1 MRKTLSLI
9 LSVLMV
15 LAIASLG
22 ISAEGPEGTAVKTPE
37 EFANM
42 AVDGKYYLDA
52 DLVITQ
58 PYDKE
63 FEGTLDGNGHTVT
76 VSCPMFS
83 IIKAGVVKNLKIA
96 GTINANNEPA
106 AGLAVR
112 VVDSLEVYDSE
123 SAVTVSVKGNHQ
135 GLYAAGFVATTNVV
149 AADNELWYDNK
160 QPENNTTAMMTFIRC
175 KNTGDISC
183 VLEGIPEKDPDVGTD
198 TKKTKSDGTASDYA
212 IQEGTVKP
220 RAGGFVAV
228 GQDFIM
234 VDCVN
239 EGDVL
244 VDGASSSIAGGLV
257 ARPSLASTVHT
268 NYYINCVNKGSVT
281 SNSYSG
287 GIAGYIN
294 GSSGSAGVAYVFGCV
309 NEGEITGPSFC
320 GGIVGYM
327 WASGATS
334 YMDMEYCI
342 NTGKLNYGRPLN
354 AEGKVQTSYA
364 SGWIAYTNSTSTT
377 IRYCIDIVDRTIL
390 AGATEW
396 SRAVICVSSANPMD
410 YFMED
415 NYLIDA
421 NGFVTHF
428 SHWNNDSKKP
438 QNEANVHLIEEAG
451 DKAFVLKDDS
461 TLKSGEVAYKIND
474 AMVKNYGTVNAY
486 DAKYDSEELKI
497 VDREFMYYQKIG
509 VDSIPTLVYNEEAPN
524 YVDLKDGVYVNTTK
538 PAAVEETTPEAT
550 EPVTTPEDTADVTTP
565 ETTHGGDTPDTS
577 KPADETTKATE
588 SGKKGCGGFAAA
600 GVAVVALIG
609 AAFVAKKKF

>member
-22 ISAEGPEGTAVKTPE
+22 ISAEGPEGTAIKTPE

-52 DLVITQ
+52 DLVITK

-83 IIKAGVVKNLKIA
+83 IIKAGVIKNLKIA
-96 GTINANNEPA
+96 GTINANNESA

-149 AADNELWYDNK
+149 KEDNELWYDNK
-160 QPENNTTAMMTFIRC
+160 QPENNSNAMMTFIRC

-183 VLEGIPEKDPDVGTD
+183 VLEGIPDTDPDT
-198 TKKTKSDGTASDYA
+198 TKTGNYA
-212 IQEGTVKP
+212 IQQGTVKP

-257 ARPSLASTVHT
+257 ARPSLSSTVHT
-268 NYYINCVNKGSVT
+268 NYYINCVNKGSVA

-287 GIAGYIN
+287 GIAGYLN
-294 GSSGSAGVAYVFGCV
+294 GSSGSQGIAYVFGCV

-320 GGIVGYM
+320 GGMVGYM
-327 WASGATS
+327 WAANATS

-354 AEGKVQTSYA
+354 AEGNVQTSYV

-377 IRYCIDIVDRTIL
+377 IRYCVDVVDRHLID
-390 AGATEW
+390 GATEW
-396 SRAVICVSSANPMD
+396 SNAIICISSADPMA

-415 NYLIDA
+415 NYLIDTA
-421 NGFVTHF
+421 GYVTEF
-428 SHWNNDSKKP
+428 SHGNSKEN
-438 QNEANVHLIEEAG
+438 QEARGHLIGEAG
-451 DKAFVLKDDS
+451 DLVYVIKDDS
-461 TLKSGEVAYKIND
+461 ALKSGEIVYKIND

-486 DAKYDSEELKI
+486 DAKYDPEELKI

-509 VDSIPTLVYNEEAPN
+509 VDSIPTLVYSEEAPN
-524 YVDLKDGVYVNTTK
+524 YVDLKDGAYVNTTK
-538 PAAVEETTPEAT
+538 PSAVEETTPEAT
-550 EPVTTPEDTADVTTP
+550 AAATTPEATEAETTPEATQGGDAPATDKPADVTTKA
-565 ETTHGGDTPDTS
+565 PD
-577 KPADETTKATE
+577 

-600 GVAVVALIG
+600 GVALVAVLG

>member
-22 ISAEGPEGTAVKTPE
+22 ISAEGPEGTAIKTPE

-52 DLVITQ
+52 DLVITKS
-58 PYDKE
+58 YDKE

-83 IIKAGVVKNLKIA
+83 IIKAGVIKNLKIA
-96 GTINANNEPA
+96 GTINANNESA

-135 GLYAAGFVATTNVV
+135 GLYGAGFVATTNVV

-160 QPENNTTAMMTFIRC
+160 QPENNTTAIMTFIRC

-212 IQEGTVKP
+212 IQESTVKP

-239 EGDVL
+239 EGDIL

-268 NYYINCVNKGSVT
+268 NYYINCVNKGSVA

-287 GIAGYIN
+287 GIAGYLN
-294 GSSGSAGVAYVFGCV
+294 GGSGSQGIAYVFGCT

-320 GGIVGYM
+320 GGMVGYM

-354 AEGKVQTSYA
+354 AEGAKQTSYV

-377 IRYCIDIVDRTIL
+377 IRYCVDVVDRHLID
-390 AGATEW
+390 GATEF
-396 SRAVICVSSANPMD
+396 SNAIICISSADPMA

-415 NYLIDA
+415 NYLVDTAGYVTEFSHGNNDA
-421 NGFVTHF
+421 N
-428 SHWNNDSKKP
+428 
-438 QNEANVHLIEEAG
+438 QEARGHLIGEAG
-451 DKAFVLKDDS
+451 DLVYVIKDDS
-461 TLKSGEVAYKIND
+461 ALKSGEIVYKIND
-474 AMVKNYGTVNAY
+474 AMTKNYGTVNAY
-486 DAKYDSEELKI
+486 DAKYDPEELKI

-509 VDSIPTLVYNEEAPN
+509 VDNVPTVVYNEEAPN
-524 YVDLKDGVYVNTTK
+524 YVDLKDGAYVNTTK
-538 PAAVEETTPEAT
+538 PSAAEETTPEAT
-550 EPVTTPEDTADVTTP
+550 AAATTPEDTAGVTTP
-565 ETTHGGDTPDTS
+565 EATHGGDTPDTS

-600 GVAVVALIG
+600 GVALVAILG

>member
-22 ISAEGPEGTAVKTPE
+22 ISAEGPEGTAIKTPE

-52 DLVITQ
+52 DLVITK

-83 IIKAGVVKNLKIA
+83 IIKAGVIKNLKIA
-96 GTINANNEPA
+96 GTINANNESA

-149 AADNELWYDNK
+149 KEDNELWYDNK
-160 QPENNTTAMMTFIRC
+160 QPENNSNAMMTFIRC

-183 VLEGIPEKDPDVGTD
+183 VLEGIPDTDPDT
-198 TKKTKSDGTASDYA
+198 TKTGNYA
-212 IQEGTVKP
+212 IQQGTVKP

-239 EGDVL
+239 DGDIL
-244 VDGASSSIAGGLV
+244 VDGASSSIAGGMV

-268 NYYINCVNKGSVT
+268 NYYINCVNNGNIS
-281 SNSYSG
+281 SNSDSG
-287 GIAGYIN
+287 GIAGYLN
-294 GSSGSAGVAYVFGCV
+294 GSSGSQGIAYVFGCV
-309 NEGEITGPSFC
+309 NTGEITAPYRC
-320 GGIVGYM
+320 GGMIGYM
-327 WASGATS
+327 WASGAAS
-334 YMDMEYCI
+334 YLDMEYCV
-342 NTGKLNYGRPLN
+342 NTGKLNYGRPDT
-354 AEGKVQTSYA
+354 AAGAVQISFA
-364 SGWIAYTNSTSTT
+364 CGWIAYTNSTSTT

-396 SRAVICVSSANPMD
+396 SRSIIGVSSADPMA

-415 NYLIDA
+415 NYIVDPS
-421 NGFVTHF
+421 GFVTHF
-428 SHWNNDSKKP
+428 SDCNNEDNRAVRK
-438 QNEANVHLIEEAG
+438 HTIDEAG
-451 DKAFVLKDDS
+451 DLVTVLKDDS
-461 TLKSGEVAYKIND
+461 TIKSGEVAYKIND
-474 AMVKNYGTVNAY
+474 SMVKNYGTVNAY
-486 DAKYDSEELKI
+486 DAKYDPEELKI
-497 VDREFMYYQKIG
+497 VDREIMFYQKIG
-509 VDSIPTLVYNEEAPN
+509 VDNVPTVIYNEEAPN
-524 YVDLKDGVYVNTTK
+524 YVDLKDGAYVNTTK
-538 PAAVEETTPEAT
+538 PAAADETTPEAT
-550 EPVTTPEDTADVTTP
+550 AAATTPEATEAETTP
-565 ETTHGGDTPDTS
+565 EATQGGDAPATD
-577 KPADETTKATE
+577 KPADVTTKATE

>member
-22 ISAEGPEGTAVKTPE
+22 ISAEGPEGTAIKTPE

-52 DLVITQ
+52 DLVITK

-83 IIKAGVVKNLKIA
+83 IIKAGVIKNLKIA
-96 GTINANNEPA
+96 GTINANNESA

-135 GLYAAGFVATTNVV
+135 GLYGAGFVATTNVV
-149 AADNELWYDNK
+149 KEDNEIWYDNK
-160 QPENNTTAMMTFIRC
+160 QPENNTSAMMTFIRC
-175 KNTGDISC
+175 KNTGDISV
-183 VLEGIPEKDPDVGTD
+183 VLEGIPDTDPDT
-198 TKKTKSDGTASDYA
+198 TKTGNYA
-212 IQEGTVKP
+212 IQQGTVKP

-239 EGDVL
+239 DGDIL
-244 VDGASSSIAGGLV
+244 VDGATSSIAGGMV

-268 NYYINCVNKGSVT
+268 NYYINCVNNGSVT
-281 SNSYSG
+281 SNSDSG
-287 GIAGYIN
+287 GIAGYLN
-294 GSSGSAGVAYVFGCV
+294 GGSGSQGIAYVFGCV
-309 NEGEITGPSFC
+309 NTGEITAPYRA
-320 GGIVGYM
+320 GGMIGYM

-334 YMDMEYCI
+334 YLDMEYCI
-342 NTGKLNYGRPLN
+342 NTGKLNYGRPDT
-354 AEGKVQTSYA
+354 ADGTVQISFA
-364 SGWIAYTNSTSTT
+364 CGWIAYTNSTSTT

-396 SRAVICVSSANPMD
+396 SRSIIGISSADPMA

-415 NYLIDA
+415 NYIVDPA
-421 NGFVTHF
+421 GFVTEF
-428 SHWNNDSKKP
+428 SHGNNKENNDARGHS
-438 QNEANVHLIEEAG
+438 IDEAG
-451 DKAFVLKDDS
+451 DLVTVLKDDS
-461 TLKSGEVAYKIND
+461 ALKSGEVAYKIND
-474 AMVKNYGTVNAY
+474 SMTKNYGTVNAY
-486 DAKYDSEELKI
+486 DAKYDPEELKI
-497 VDREFMYYQKIG
+497 VDREIMFYQKIG
-509 VDSIPTLVYNEEAPN
+509 VDNVPTVVYNEEAPN
-524 YVDLKDGVYVNTTK
+524 YVDLKDGAYVNTTK

-550 EPVTTPEDTADVTTP
+550 EPVTTPEDTAGVTTP
-565 ETTHGGDTPDTS
+565 EATQGGDTPDTS
-577 KPADETTKATE
+577 NPADVTTKAPE
-588 SGKKGCGGFAAA
+588 SGKKGCGGFVAA
-600 GVAVVALIG
+600 GVALVAVLG